1 MGALLGNVGQTFID
15 IAKALKNE
23 TITPEEREEAM
34 NYFISEMIFNCS
46 VYFAIGM
53 WSVVTN
59 WAYRTSIYYFSECMI
74 TRFRTSFI
82 AHLLELDAAEF
93 DKAATGQFN
102 VLLNYH
108 IDRVRDG
115 FNDRLGYAIVVLM
128 ESCLGLLIAFLTDW
142 KLALISCLITPILL
156 ILSIVV
162 VVFENRNHEK
172 KSEMYEKAGEICS
185 QAIGNIR
192 TVIACNGQQRELTE
206 YTDLLKQT
214 RSHALVYRTWNRV
227 IDVATVF
234 TV

>member
-1 MGALLGNVGQTFID
+1 M
-15 IAKALKNE
+15 
-23 TITPEEREEAM
+23 
-34 NYFISEMIFNCS
+34 ISL
-46 VYFAIGM
+46 VYF
-53 WSVVTN
+53 S
-59 WAYRTSIYYFSECMI
+59 
-74 TRFRTSFI
+74 
-82 AHLLELDAAEF
+82 
-93 DKAATGQFN
+93 
-102 VLLNYH
+102 H

-206 YTDLLKQT
+206 YD
-214 RSHALVYRTWNRV
+214 RV
-227 IDVATVF
+227 FLYFRNDYFAQIH
-234 TV
+234 